1 MASAAEFT
9 VIEIKNHR
17 QYPVLPTERVV
28 NEDILLLSLDEE
40 SPLVS
45 DVGEEGLDVDLSL
58 GSQLFQHGVDNDV
71 GAGPAHPSTAVDHHW
86 PLTLLGSK
94 NEMF

>member
-9 VIEIKNHR
+9 VLEIKNHC

-28 NEDILLLSLDEE
+28 YEDILLLGLDEE

-45 DVGEEGLDVDLSL
+45 DVGEEGLDVDLPL
-58 GSQLFQHGVDNDV
+58 RSQLLQHGVDDDV
-71 GAGPAHPSTAVDHHW
+71 SSRPTDPGTAVDQQWSVLSLDVKHRI
-86 PLTLLGSK
+86 
-94 NEMF
+94 